1 MNLHKAVALEIAS
14 LNLPVITLYQI
25 AVVIFKLNTTH
36 AYKEKHI
43 ASLKKTRP
51 ARKDCFRTVRS
62 LIESGVLEESHSVR
76 HEEVYNVLGRE
87 HGAAEEIACAID
99 PFAYVSHLSAMEWH
113 GLTDRIGHTLI
124 YSSPPPTNWRRFAGE
139 KMQKDIGKDHIQD
152 YLTQDLPHLKRLN
165 IKKIGRTR
173 IHRYSSEHLGA
184 FISVKDR
191 CLRVST
197 IGRTFLEMIRE
208 PNLCGGIYHVLDVFD
223 EFGKRYLKLIIDDID
238 RHGTKIDKV
247 RAGYILEERMNL
259 SEPRIESW
267 RKFAQRGGSRK
278 LVAGSSYSHEYSEH
292 WCLSINVDGS
302 EVE

>member
-1 MNLHKAVALEIAS
+1 MKVNRAVALEIAD
-14 LNLPVITLYQI
+14 LNQPVATLYQI
-25 AVVIFKLNTTH
+25 AVIVFKLYVTRS
-36 AYKEKHI
+36 YRGEHI
-43 ASLKKTRP
+43 ASLKKTTP
-51 ARKDCFRTVRS
+51 SRKDCIRIVRS
-62 LIESGVLEESHSVR
+62 LVDSGVLEETRSVR
-76 HEEVYNVLGRE
+76 HEEVYNFLGRE
-87 HGAAEEIACAID
+87 RIVAEEIACVID
-99 PFAYVSHLSAMEWH
+99 PFAYVSHLSAMELH
-113 GLTDRIGHTLI
+113 GLTDRIGHMLI
-124 YSSPPPTNWRRFAGE
+124 YSSPAPKKWRHFADEKMKMDAGE
-139 KMQKDIGKDHIQD
+139 AHIQD
-152 YLTQDLPHLKRLN
+152 YLTNDLPRLNRLN
-165 IKKIGRTR
+165 IKKIGKTR
-173 IHRYSSEHLGA
+173 IHRYTSDHLGA

-197 IGRTFLEMIRE
+197 VGRTFLEMIRE

-302 EVE
+302 AVE

>member
-1 MNLHKAVALEIAS
+1 MKLHKAVALEIAS
-14 LNLPVITLYQI
+14 LNQPVITLYQI
-25 AVVIFKLNTTH
+25 AVVIFKLYTTH
-36 AYKEKHI
+36 VYKGETI
-43 ASLKKTRP
+43 ASLTKTKP
-51 ARKDCFRTVRS
+51 AWKDCIRIVRS
-62 LIESGVLEESHSVR
+62 LVEFGVLEESHSVQ
-76 HEEVYNVLGRE
+76 HGEVFSILGRE
-87 HGAAEEIACAID
+87 RAATEEIACAID

-124 YSSPPPTNWRRFAGE
+124 YSSPPPTIWRRFAGE
-139 KMQKDIGKDHIQD
+139 KMRKDVGKDHIQD
-152 YLTQDLPHLKRLN
+152 YLIQGLPHLKRLN

-208 PNLCGGIYHVLDVFD
+208 PNLCGGIYHVLDIFD
-223 EFGKRYLKLIIDDID
+223 EFGKRYMKLIIDDID
-238 RHGTKIDKV
+238 RHGKKIDKV

-267 RKFAQRGGSRK
+267 RKFTQRGGSRK
-278 LVAGSSYSHEYSEH
+278 LVAGSPYSHEYSEH
-292 WCLSINVDGS
+292 WCLSINVEDS
-302 EVE
+302 TVE